1 MLLYQARFFPA
12 PYPAGEWAHDQFPGQ
27 PQAPPSGRE
36 PNPALREC
44 PTHVIDA
51 NHFKTTRQP
60 QSSRFIGALLFL
72 GAGLIAWGA
81 LPFPAAAAA
90 PHAAVPETSFDF
102 GKVTEDRALTHTFV
116 IKNTGAAPL
125 NIEEV
130 DPDCACTVPKYD
142 QSIPPGGQGSITLTI
157 KPFSVIHRFK
167 KETKVRLNDPDQP
180 RIVLTMT
187 GVAQPFI
194 EIQPSHIVRLRGAPG
209 DDMRGQ
215 VRFISHLPTPLKI
228 TEYRTNIPDKIEV
241 TLEPEVPDQVYV
253 LEVRPKGQVSG
264 AYAGVIELFTN
275 SKERPRLIVR
285 VFGEIYL
292 PSAGGQ

>member
-1 MLLYQARFFPA
+1 M
-12 PYPAGEWAHDQFPGQ
+12 
-27 PQAPPSGRE
+27 
-36 PNPALREC
+36 
-44 PTHVIDA
+44 IDA
-51 NHFKTTRQP
+51 NNLQTTRQP
-60 QSSRFIGALLFL
+60 RSCRYIGALLL
-72 GAGLIAWGA
+72 LLAGVIAWGV
-81 LPFPAAAAA
+81 LPIPAAAAA

-102 GKVTEDRALTHTFV
+102 GKITEDRPLTHTFV
-116 IKNTGAAPL
+116 IKNTGTSPL
-125 NIEEV
+125 QIEDV

-142 QSIPPGGQGSITLTI
+142 KSIPPGSEGGITLTI
-157 KPFSVIHRFK
+157 KPFSVLHRFK

-180 RIVLTMT
+180 MLYLTMT

-209 DDMRGQ
+209 DPMQGQ
-215 VRFISHLPTPLKI
+215 VRFTSHMSTPFKFR
-228 TEYRTNIPDKIEV
+228 EYRTNIPDKIEV
-241 TLEPEVPDQVYV
+241 TLKPEVPAKVYV

-264 AYAGVIELFTN
+264 NFAGIIELFTN

>member
-1 MLLYQARFFPA
+1 M
-12 PYPAGEWAHDQFPGQ
+12 
-27 PQAPPSGRE
+27 
-36 PNPALREC
+36 
-44 PTHVIDA
+44 IDA
-51 NHFKTTRQP
+51 NRFKTTRQP
-60 QSSRFIGALLFL
+60 RSSRFIGALLLL
-72 GAGLIAWGA
+72 GAGLIGWGA

-125 NIEEV
+125 YIEDV
-130 DPDCACTVPKYD
+130 DPDCACTVPQYAK
-142 QSIPPGGQGSITLTI
+142 SIPHGGQGDITLTI

-215 VRFISHLPTPLKI
+215 VRFISHLATPLKI

-264 AYAGVIELFTN
+264 AFAGVIELFTN